1 MERQYGECEGALT
14 YVESVTE
21 EMVGVEGPL
30 QGLLSTEVLREV
42 NDRIAAIQSG
52 AGDEVLCECAAPF
65 CVEQVTV
72 ERRRFMAMR
81 EDGESVLSPLH
92 R

>member
-1 MERQYGECEGALT
+1 M
-14 YVESVTE
+14 
-21 EMVGVEGPL
+21 
-30 QGLLSTEVLREV
+30 EV

-52 AGDEVLCECAAPF
+52 AGDEVLTLLCECAAPF
-65 CVEQVTV
+65 CVEQVAV

>member
-1 MERQYGECEGALT
+1 M
-14 YVESVTE
+14 
-21 EMVGVEGPL
+21 
-30 QGLLSTEVLREV
+30 EV

-52 AGDEVLCECAAPF
+52 AGDEVLTVLCECAAPF
-65 CVEQVTV
+65 CVEQVAV

-81 EDGESVLSPLH
+81 EKGESVVSPLH